1 MLTAI
6 TKFAAIAIIT
16 ISPVLAAI
24 AYVRSLANR
33 SFAKHRQSM
42 HDMTYM
48 DSKPPDHVKPI
59 VIVQEN
65 KKVLKLNSVRGDNNA
80 K

>member
-1 MLTAI
+1 
-6 TKFAAIAIIT
+6 
-16 ISPVLAAI
+16 
-24 AYVRSLANR
+24 
-33 SFAKHRQSM
+33 M